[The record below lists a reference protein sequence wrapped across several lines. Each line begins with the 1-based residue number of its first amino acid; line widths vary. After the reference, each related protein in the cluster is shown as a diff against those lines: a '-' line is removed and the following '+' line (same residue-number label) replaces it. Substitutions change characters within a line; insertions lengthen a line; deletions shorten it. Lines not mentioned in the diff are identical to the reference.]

1 MGAYIHGGFN
11 VGFYSIAKLDTGQCH
26 IHLNKIWLDDT
37 KIVNKIDLNTTILP
51 SHILYLIF

>member
-1 MGAYIHGGFN
+1 M
-11 VGFYSIAKLDTGQCH
+11 GFYSIAKLDTGQCH

-51 SHILYLIF
+51 SQILYLIF